1 MYLGS
6 TSGSMSHVLVL
17 YLKYGMNFD
26 HDVLS
31 VFVSNR
37 PITASDCYMRGQQ
50 LPAGQVDKRQRAG

>member
-1 MYLGS
+1 
-6 TSGSMSHVLVL
+6 MSHVLVL